1 MSATAT
7 ACKLN
12 STFRLVH
19 PSSHHRV
26 AVSGDDKDD
35 NGNDGDDDHKDG
47 TPDEADRGDEDDGE
61 EEDAEQDRHK
71 NVSEGRLLGGRS
83 KGEWYKRPFRQSFS
97 TQRRSK
103 MALQCSYYNEPH
115 LDLVFIPHLNLNK
128 DGVLV
133 VR

>member
-1 MSATAT
+1 M
-7 ACKLN
+7 
-12 STFRLVH
+12 
-19 PSSHHRV
+19 
-26 AVSGDDKDD
+26 AVSGDDIFY
-35 NGNDGDDDHKDG
+35 DDDYCNYKYG
-47 TPDEADRGDEDDGE
+47 IPDEADCGDEKDGE
-61 EEDAEQDRHK
+61 EKDAEQDRHK

-103 MALQCSYYNEPH
+103 MALQCGYYNEPH

-133 VR
+133 MR